1 MGRQGKRGPPMR
13 TLSAKRRSF
22 QFSHW
27 SFMFAEIAVWSFVVL
42 MVTGALL
49 MVFYDPGMSQVTY
62 DGSYGPL
69 RGLLVSR
76 AFDSTMH
83 LSLEVRGGLLIR
95 QMHHWAALVF
105 VAAVATQL
113 LRMFLTGAFRR
124 PRTGQWLI
132 WVTLL
137 ALGMAAGET
146 GNALPDDMLSG
157 GSLWL
162 IMSVVQSIPV
172 VGTWALSLL
181 FGPGFP
187 GDQVIPVMYGG
198 HLVLSLVVAALLIAR
213 ELLVRRHGHSR
224 FVASLPG
231 RRSARPMMALA
242 TVGMLI
248 ILGYGF
254 QIAPIWLYGP
264 AKPTHVS
271 AGSVPDWY
279 MGFLDGALRIMPGWE
294 LTIGDYTL
302 SLAVLVPTL
311 VIPGI
316 FFTALAAYPAAE
328 RFLLSRRTRR
338 DALGR
343 PERRV
348 TPAAR
353 AALGRPERRA
363 ASAGRD
369 VLERPRDTPVK
380 TAIAVAG
387 VTFYGLLWAAA
398 ANDQIAHQFHLT
410 VDAVTIGFRYAVL
423 IGPVIAFAVTRWI
436 CLALQQADHEVAEH
450 GVETGI
456 ITRSPDGGFHER
468 LAPAPSERREQ
479 AITSGR

>member
-1 MGRQGKRGPPMR
+1 MR
-13 TLSAKRRSF
+13 SLPAKRRSF

-42 MVTGALL
+42 AVTGAVL
-49 MVFYDPGMSQVTY
+49 MVFYDPGMSRVAY

-95 QMHHWAALVF
+95 QVHHWAALVF
-105 VAAVATQL
+105 VAAVVAQL
-113 LRMFLTGAFRR
+113 LRLFLTGAFRR

-146 GNALPDDMLSG
+146 GNALPDDLLSG

-162 IMSVVQSIPV
+162 IKSVAQSVPV

-181 FGPGFP
+181 FGPDFP
-187 GDQVIPVMYGG
+187 GDRVIPVMYGG
-198 HLVLSLVVAALLIAR
+198 HLLVAVVMAALLIAR

-224 FVASLPG
+224 FVVSLPA
-231 RRSARPMMALA
+231 RRSARPAMALA
-242 TVGMLI
+242 TIGMLI
-248 ILGYGF
+248 ILGFGF

-264 AKPTHVS
+264 ATPTQIS

-294 LTIGDYTL
+294 LAIGDYTL
-302 SLAVLVPTL
+302 SLAVIVPTL
-311 VIPGI
+311 VIPGV
-316 FFTALAAYPAAE
+316 FFTVLAAYPTAE
-328 RFLLSRRTRR
+328 RFLTARRARR
-338 DALGR
+338 DAQGR
-343 PERRV
+343 PKTTARMARE
-348 TPAAR
+348 TPAHD
-353 AALGRPERRA
+353 LL
-363 ASAGRD
+363 D
-369 VLERPRDTPVK
+369 RPRETPVK
-380 TAIAVAG
+380 TAVAVAG

-398 ANDQIAHQFHLT
+398 ANDQFAHQFHLT
-410 VDAVTIGFRYAVL
+410 VDAVTIFFRFAVVV
-423 IGPVIAFAVTRWI
+423 GPVIAFVVTRWI
-436 CLALQQADHEVAEH
+436 CLALQQEDRHVAEH

-456 ITRSPDGGFHER
+456 IVRSPDGGFHER
-468 LAPAPSERREQ
+468 QAPA
-479 AITSGR
+479 ITAGR

>member
-1 MGRQGKRGPPMR
+1 MR
-13 TLSAKRRSF
+13 SLSAGRRSF

-27 SFMFAEIAVWSFVVL
+27 SFMFAEIAIWSFVVL
-42 MVTGALL
+42 TVTGAVL

-62 DGSYGPL
+62 DGSYGL
-69 RGLLVSR
+69 LHGLFVSR

-83 LSLEVRGGLLIR
+83 LSLDVRGGLLIR
-95 QMHHWAALVF
+95 QVHHWAALVF
-105 VAAVATQL
+105 VASVALQL

-124 PRTGQWLI
+124 PRTRQWLI

-146 GNALPDDMLSG
+146 GNVLPDDLLSG

-162 IMSVVQSIPV
+162 IMSVAQSIPV
-172 VGTWALSLL
+172 VGNWALSLL
-181 FGPGFP
+181 FGPDFP
-187 GDQVIPVMYGG
+187 GDRVIPVMYGG
-198 HLVLSLVVAALLIAR
+198 HLLIAVVIAALLVAR

-224 FVASLPG
+224 FVASLPS
-231 RRSARPMMALA
+231 RRSARPAMALA
-242 TVGMLI
+242 TIGTLI
-248 ILGYGF
+248 ILGFGF

-264 AKPTHVS
+264 AKPSQVS
-271 AGSVPDWY
+271 AGAVPDWY

-311 VIPGI
+311 VIPGV
-316 FFTALAAYPAAE
+316 FFTALAASPVVE
-328 RFLLSRRTRR
+328 RFLVSRRGRR

-343 PERRV
+343 PKTTSRM
-348 TPAAR
+348 AR
-353 AALGRPERRA
+353 QTLADDLL
-363 ASAGRD
+363 D
-369 VLERPRDTPVK
+369 RPRDTPVK
-380 TAIAVAG
+380 TAVAVAG

-398 ANDQIAHQFHLT
+398 ANDQIAVQFRLAVET
-410 VDAVTIGFRYAVL
+410 VTIFFRFAVV
-423 IGPVIAFAVTRWI
+423 IGPVIAFVITRWI

-456 ITRSPDGGFHER
+456 IIRSPDGGFHEQ
-468 LAPAPSERREQ
+468 LAPARQERREP

>member
-1 MGRQGKRGPPMR
+1 MR
-13 TLSAKRRSF
+13 SSPARRRSF

-42 MVTGALL
+42 AVTGAVL

-69 RGLLVSR
+69 RGLFVSK
-76 AFDSTMH
+76 AFDSTMR

-95 QMHHWAALVF
+95 QVHHWAALVF
-105 VAAVATQL
+105 VAAVVLQL

-162 IMSVVQSIPV
+162 ITSVVQSIPV

-181 FGPGFP
+181 FGPDFP
-187 GDQVIPVMYGG
+187 GDRVIPVMYGG
-198 HLVLSLVVAALLIAR
+198 HLLIPALMAALLVAR
-213 ELLVRRHGHSR
+213 EWLMRRHGHSR
-224 FVASLPG
+224 FIASLPA
-231 RRSARPMMALA
+231 RSGARPMMALA
-242 TVGMLI
+242 TTGMLV
-248 ILGYGF
+248 ILGFGF

-264 AKPTHVS
+264 ARPTQIS

-294 LTIGDYTL
+294 LTLGDHTL

-311 VIPGI
+311 VIPGV
-316 FFTALAAYPAAE
+316 FFTALAAYPVAE
-328 RFLLSRRTRR
+328 RFLLSRRGRR
-338 DALGR
+338 DAMGR
-343 PERRV
+343 PKTASRMARE
-348 TPAAR
+348 TAA
-353 AALGRPERRA
+353 
-363 ASAGRD
+363 RD
-369 VLERPRDTPVK
+369 VLDQPHETPVK

-387 VTFYGLLWAAA
+387 ITFYGLLWAAA
-398 ANDQIAHQFHLT
+398 ANDQIAHQFQLT
-410 VDAVTIGFRYAVL
+410 VNAVTIFFRWAV
-423 IGPVIAFAVTRWI
+423 IVGPVIAFVITRWI
-436 CLALQQADHEVAEH
+436 CLALQQTDHDVAEH
-450 GVETGI
+450 GVETGV

-468 LAPAPSERREQ
+468 LTPARQEP
-479 AITSGR
+479 AIPSGR

>member
-1 MGRQGKRGPPMR
+1 MR
-13 TLSAKRRSF
+13 SLLAKRRSF

-42 MVTGALL
+42 AVTGAVL
-49 MVFYDPGMSQVTY
+49 MVFYNPSMSAVTY

-69 RGLLVSR
+69 RGLFVSK

-95 QMHHWAALVF
+95 QVHHWAALVF
-105 VAAVATQL
+105 VAAVVLQL

-132 WVTLL
+132 WVVLL

-146 GNALPDDMLSG
+146 GNALPDDLLSG

-162 IMSVVQSIPV
+162 MKSVVQSIPV

-181 FGPGFP
+181 FGPDFP
-187 GDQVIPVMYGG
+187 GDRVIPVMYGG
-198 HLVLSLVVAALLIAR
+198 HLLVAVVMAGLLIAR

-224 FVASLPG
+224 FVASLPV
-231 RRSARPMMALA
+231 RRSARPMMAFA

-248 ILGYGF
+248 ILGFGF

-264 AKPTHVS
+264 ATPTQIS

-302 SLAVLVPTL
+302 SLAVIVPTL
-311 VIPGI
+311 VIPGV
-316 FFTALAAYPAAE
+316 FFTALAAYPMAE
-328 RFLLSRRTRR
+328 RFLVSRRSRR

-343 PERRV
+343 PKTTSRL
-348 TPAAR
+348 AR
-353 AALGRPERRA
+353 EKHAQDLL
-363 ASAGRD
+363 D
-369 VLERPRDTPVK
+369 RPRETPVK
-380 TAIAVAG
+380 TAVAVAG

-398 ANDQIAHQFHLT
+398 ANDQFAHQFQLT
-410 VDAVTIGFRYAVL
+410 VDAVTIFFRYAVV
-423 IGPVIAFAVTRWI
+423 IGPVIAFVVTRWI
-436 CLALQQADHEVAEH
+436 CLALQQTDRDVAEH

-456 ITRSPDGGFHER
+456 IVRSPDGGFHER
-468 LAPAPSERREQ
+468 LAPPRQEHREP

>member
-1 MGRQGKRGPPMR
+1 MR
-13 TLSAKRRSF
+13 SLPAKRRSF

-42 MVTGALL
+42 AVTGAVL
-49 MVFYDPGMSQVTY
+49 MVFYDPGMSQVAY

-95 QMHHWAALVF
+95 QVHHWAALVF
-105 VAAVATQL
+105 VAAVVAQL
-113 LRMFLTGAFRR
+113 LRLFLTGAFRR

-146 GNALPDDMLSG
+146 GNALPDDLLSG

-162 IMSVVQSIPV
+162 IKSVAQSVPV

-181 FGPGFP
+181 FGPDFP
-187 GDQVIPVMYGG
+187 GDRVIPVMYGG
-198 HLVLSLVVAALLIAR
+198 HLLVAVVMAALLIAR

-224 FVASLPG
+224 FVASLPV
-231 RRSARPMMALA
+231 RRSARPAMALA
-242 TVGMLI
+242 TIGMLI
-248 ILGYGF
+248 ILGFGF

-264 AKPTHVS
+264 ATPTQIS

-294 LTIGDYTL
+294 LAIGDYTL
-302 SLAVLVPTL
+302 SLAVIVPTL
-311 VIPGI
+311 VIPGV
-316 FFTALAAYPAAE
+316 FFTVLAAYPTAE
-328 RFLLSRRTRR
+328 RFLAARRARR

-343 PERRV
+343 PKTADRMARE
-348 TPAAR
+348 TPAHD
-353 AALGRPERRA
+353 LL
-363 ASAGRD
+363 D
-369 VLERPRDTPVK
+369 RPRETPVK
-380 TAIAVAG
+380 TAVAVAG

-398 ANDQIAHQFHLT
+398 ANDQFAHQFHLT
-410 VDAVTIGFRYAVL
+410 VDAVTVFFRFAVVV
-423 IGPVIAFAVTRWI
+423 GPVIAFVVTRWI
-436 CLALQQADHEVAEH
+436 CLALQQADRHVAEH

-456 ITRSPDGGFHER
+456 IVRSPDGGFHER
-468 LAPAPSERREQ
+468 HEP
-479 AITSGR
+479 AITAGR

>member
-1 MGRQGKRGPPMR
+1 MR
-13 TLSAKRRSF
+13 SLPAKRRSF

-42 MVTGALL
+42 AVTGAVL
-49 MVFYDPGMSQVTY
+49 MVFYDPGMSRVAY

-95 QMHHWAALVF
+95 QVHHWAALVF
-105 VAAVATQL
+105 VAAVVAQL
-113 LRMFLTGAFRR
+113 LRLFLTGAFRR

-146 GNALPDDMLSG
+146 GNALPDDLLSG

-162 IMSVVQSIPV
+162 IKSVAQSVPV

-181 FGPGFP
+181 FGPDFP
-187 GDQVIPVMYGG
+187 GDKVIPVMYGG
-198 HLVLSLVVAALLIAR
+198 HLLVAVVMAALLIAR

-224 FVASLPG
+224 FVVSLPA
-231 RRSARPMMALA
+231 RRSARPAMALA
-242 TVGMLI
+242 TIGMLI
-248 ILGYGF
+248 ILGFGF

-264 AKPTHVS
+264 ATPTQIS

-294 LTIGDYTL
+294 LAIGDYTL
-302 SLAVLVPTL
+302 SLAVIVPTL
-311 VIPGI
+311 VIPGV
-316 FFTALAAYPAAE
+316 FFTVLAAYPTAE
-328 RFLLSRRTRR
+328 RFLTARRARR
-338 DALGR
+338 DAQGR
-343 PERRV
+343 PKTTARMARE
-348 TPAAR
+348 TPAHD
-353 AALGRPERRA
+353 LL
-363 ASAGRD
+363 D
-369 VLERPRDTPVK
+369 RPRETPVK
-380 TAIAVAG
+380 TAVAVAG

-398 ANDQIAHQFHLT
+398 ANDQFAHQFHLT
-410 VDAVTIGFRYAVL
+410 VDAVTIFFRFAVVV
-423 IGPVIAFAVTRWI
+423 GPVIAFVVTRWI
-436 CLALQQADHEVAEH
+436 CLALQQEDRHVAEH

-456 ITRSPDGGFHER
+456 IVRSPDGGFHER
-468 LAPAPSERREQ
+468 QAPA
-479 AITSGR
+479 ITAGR

>member
-1 MGRQGKRGPPMR
+1 MR
-13 TLSAKRRSF
+13 SLSARRRSF

-42 MVTGALL
+42 AATGAVL
-49 MVFYDPGMSQVTY
+49 MVFYDPSMSQVTY

-69 RGLLVSR
+69 RGLFVSR

-95 QMHHWAALVF
+95 QVHHWAALVF
-105 VAAVATQL
+105 VAAVVLQL

-172 VGTWALSLL
+172 VGTWVMSLL
-181 FGPGFP
+181 FGPDFP
-187 GDQVIPVMYGG
+187 GDRVIPVMYGA
-198 HLVLSLVVAALLIAR
+198 HLLIPVVMVAMLIAR

-224 FVASLPG
+224 FIASIPA
-231 RRSARPMMALA
+231 RQNARPTMALA
-242 TVGMLI
+242 TIGMLI
-248 ILGYGF
+248 ILGFGF

-264 AKPTHVS
+264 AKPTQIS

-294 LTIGDYTL
+294 LTIGDHTL
-302 SLAVLVPTL
+302 NLAALVPTL
-311 VIPGI
+311 VVPGV
-316 FFTALAAYPAAE
+316 FFTALAAYPMAE
-328 RFLLSRRTRR
+328 RFLASRRNRR

-343 PERRV
+343 PKTTRRMARE
-348 TPAAR
+348 TPAHD
-353 AALGRPERRA
+353 LLDRPHER
-363 ASAGRD
+363 
-369 VLERPRDTPVK
+369 PVK

-398 ANDQIAHQFHLT
+398 ANDQIAHQFHMN
-410 VDAVTIGFRYAVL
+410 VNAVTIFFRFAVV
-423 IGPVIAFAVTRWI
+423 IGPAIAFVITRWI
-436 CLALQQADHEVAEH
+436 CLALQQTDRHVAEH

-456 ITRSPDGGFHER
+456 IMRSPDGGFHER
-468 LAPAPSERREQ
+468 PAPAQQESREP

>member
-1 MGRQGKRGPPMR
+1 MRSFVTGRG
-13 TLSAKRRSF
+13 SF

-27 SFMFAEIAVWSFVVL
+27 SFMFAQIAVWSFAVL
-42 MVTGALL
+42 TVTGAML
-49 MVFYDPGMSQVTY
+49 MLFYDPGMSQVRY

-69 RGLLVSR
+69 RGLFVSE
-76 AFDSTMH
+76 AFDSTMR

-105 VAAVATQL
+105 VAAVASQL

-146 GNALPDDMLSG
+146 GNALPDDGLSG

-162 IMSVVQSIPV
+162 IVSVVQSIPV
-172 VGTWALSLL
+172 VGTWAASLL

-187 GDQVIPVMYGG
+187 GDRVIPVMYGG
-198 HLVLSLVVAALLIAR
+198 HLAVSVVMAGLLIAR
-213 ELLVRRHGHSR
+213 ELLVRRRGHSR
-224 FVASLPG
+224 FAASLPA
-231 RRSARPMMALA
+231 RRGVRPMMAAA

-248 ILGYGF
+248 ILGYGV
-254 QIAPIWLYGP
+254 QIAPVWLYGP
-264 AKPTHVS
+264 ARPTQIS

-279 MGFLDGALRIMPGWE
+279 MGFLDGALRIMPAWE
-294 LTIGDYTL
+294 LTVWGYTL

-311 VIPGI
+311 VVPGV
-316 FFTALAAYPAAE
+316 FFTALAAYPVAE
-328 RFLLSRRTRR
+328 RFVLSRRGRR

-343 PERRV
+343 PKSAGRL
-348 TPAAR
+348 AR
-353 AALGRPERRA
+353 ERRA
-363 ASAGRD
+363 RD
-369 VLERPRDTPVK
+369 LLDRPRDTPVK
-380 TAIAVAG
+380 TGVAAAG
-387 VTFYGLLWAAA
+387 ITFYGLLWAAA
-398 ANDQIAHQFHLT
+398 ANDQLAHQFHLT
-410 VDAVTIGFRYAVL
+410 LEAVTIFFRVAVVV
-423 IGPVIAFAVTRWI
+423 GPVVAFAVTRWI
-436 CLALQQADHEVAEH
+436 CLALQQEERHVAGH

-468 LAPAPSERREQ
+468 LEPARGEP
-479 AITSGR
+479 AITAGRRD

>member
-1 MGRQGKRGPPMR
+1 MR
-13 TLSAKRRSF
+13 SLSAKRRSF

-42 MVTGALL
+42 AVTGAVL
-49 MVFYDPGMSQVTY
+49 MVFYDPGMSSVAY

-69 RGLLVSR
+69 RGLFVSK
-76 AFDSTMH
+76 AFDSTMQ

-95 QMHHWAALVF
+95 QVHHWAALVF
-105 VAAVATQL
+105 VAAVVLQL

-124 PRTGQWLI
+124 PRTGQWLV

-162 IMSVVQSIPV
+162 MKSVVQSIPV

-181 FGPGFP
+181 FGPDFP
-187 GDQVIPVMYGG
+187 GDRVIPVMYGG
-198 HLVLSLVVAALLIAR
+198 HLLVAVVMAGLLIAR

-224 FVASLPG
+224 FVASLPA
-231 RRSARPMMALA
+231 RRNARPMMALA
-242 TVGMLI
+242 TIGMLI
-248 ILGYGF
+248 ILGFGF

-264 AKPTHVS
+264 ASPTQIS

-302 SLAVLVPTL
+302 SLAVIVPTL
-311 VIPGI
+311 VVPGV
-316 FFTALAAYPAAE
+316 FFTALAAYPMAE
-328 RFLLSRRTRR
+328 RFLASRRGRR

-343 PERRV
+343 PRTASR
-348 TPAAR
+348 TAR
-353 AALGRPERRA
+353 ETHAHDLL
-363 ASAGRD
+363 D
-369 VLERPRDTPVK
+369 RPRETPVK
-380 TAIAVAG
+380 TAVAAAG
-387 VTFYGLLWAAA
+387 VTFYGVLWAAA
-398 ANDQIAHQFHLT
+398 ANDQFAHQFQLT
-410 VDAVTIGFRYAVL
+410 VDAVTIFFRFAVV
-423 IGPVIAFAVTRWI
+423 IGPVIAFVGTRWI
-436 CLALQQADHEVAEH
+436 CLALQQTDRHVAEH

-456 ITRSPDGGFHER
+456 IVRSPDGGFHER
-468 LAPAPSERREQ
+468 LAPARREHREP

>member
-1 MGRQGKRGPPMR
+1 
-13 TLSAKRRSF
+13 
-22 QFSHW
+22 
-27 SFMFAEIAVWSFVVL
+27 MFAEIAVWSFVVL
-42 MVTGALL
+42 AVTGAVL

-95 QMHHWAALVF
+95 QVHHWAALVF
-105 VAAVATQL
+105 VAAVVAQL

-162 IMSVVQSIPV
+162 MKSVVQSVPV

-181 FGPGFP
+181 FGPDFP
-187 GDQVIPVMYGG
+187 GDRVIPVMYGG
-198 HLVLSLVVAALLIAR
+198 HLLVAVVMAALLIAR
-213 ELLVRRHGHSR
+213 EVLVRRHGHSR
-224 FVASLPG
+224 FVASLPA
-231 RRSARPMMALA
+231 RRSARPTMAFA
-242 TVGMLI
+242 TIGMLI
-248 ILGYGF
+248 ILGFGF

-264 AKPTHVS
+264 ATPTQIS

-294 LTIGDYTL
+294 LTLGDYTL
-302 SLAVLVPTL
+302 SLAVLIPTL
-311 VIPGI
+311 VIPGV
-316 FFTALAAYPAAE
+316 FFTALAAYPMAE
-328 RFLLSRRTRR
+328 RLLAARRGRR

-343 PERRV
+343 PKTTDRMARE
-348 TPAAR
+348 TPA
-353 AALGRPERRA
+353 
-363 ASAGRD
+363 RD
-369 VLERPRDTPVK
+369 LLDRPRETPVK
-380 TAIAVAG
+380 TAVAVAG

-398 ANDQIAHQFHLT
+398 ANDQFAHQFHLT
-410 VDAVTIGFRYAVL
+410 VDAVTIFFRYAVV
-423 IGPVIAFAVTRWI
+423 IGPVVAFVVTRWI
-436 CLALQQADHEVAEH
+436 CLALQQTDRDVAEH

-456 ITRSPDGGFHER
+456 IVRSADGGFHER
-468 LAPAPSERREQ
+468 LTPVRQEP

>member
-1 MGRQGKRGPPMR
+1 
-13 TLSAKRRSF
+13 
-22 QFSHW
+22 
-27 SFMFAEIAVWSFVVL
+27 MFAEIAIWSFVVL
-42 MVTGALL
+42 AVTGAVL
-49 MVFYDPGMSQVTY
+49 MVFYNPSMSQVTY

-69 RGLLVSR
+69 RGLFVSN

-95 QMHHWAALVF
+95 QVHHWAALVF
-105 VAAVATQL
+105 VAAVVVQL

-187 GDQVIPVMYGG
+187 GDRVIPVMYGG
-198 HLVLSLVVAALLIAR
+198 HLLIAVVMVALLIAR
-213 ELLVRRHGHSR
+213 NLLVRRHGHSR
-224 FVASLPG
+224 FIASLPT

-242 TVGMLI
+242 TIGMLI
-248 ILGYGF
+248 ILGFGF

-264 AKPTHVS
+264 AKPTQIS

-294 LTIGDYTL
+294 LTVGDYTL
-302 SLAVLVPTL
+302 SLAVLIPTL
-311 VIPGI
+311 VIPGA
-316 FFTALAAYPAAE
+316 FFTALAAYPMAE
-328 RFLLSRRTRR
+328 RFLLSRRGRR

-343 PERRV
+343 PKATSRM
-348 TPAAR
+348 AR
-353 AALGRPERRA
+353 ETFAHDLL
-363 ASAGRD
+363 D
-369 VLERPRDTPVK
+369 RPRETPVK
-380 TAIAVAG
+380 TAIAAVG

-398 ANDQIAHQFHLT
+398 ANDQIAQQFQMN
-410 VDAVTIGFRYAVL
+410 VNAVTIFFRFAVV
-423 IGPVIAFAVTRWI
+423 IGPVIAFVLTRWI
-436 CLALQQADHEVAEH
+436 CLALQQTDHHVAEH

-456 ITRSPDGGFHER
+456 ITRSPDGGFHEQ
-468 LAPAPSERREQ
+468 LAPAQQERREP
-479 AITSGR
+479 AIASGR

>member
-1 MGRQGKRGPPMR
+1 MR
-13 TLSAKRRSF
+13 SLLAGRRSF

-42 MVTGALL
+42 AVTGAVL
-49 MVFYDPGMSQVTY
+49 MVFYDPSMSQVTY

-69 RGLLVSR
+69 RGLFVSR

-95 QMHHWAALVF
+95 QVHHWAALVF
-105 VAAVATQL
+105 VAAVVLQL

-162 IMSVVQSIPV
+162 ITSVVQSIPV
-172 VGTWALSLL
+172 VGTWVMSLL

-187 GDQVIPVMYGG
+187 GDRVIPVMYGG
-198 HLVLSLVVAALLIAR
+198 HLLIPVLMAALLIAR
-213 ELLVRRHGHSR
+213 SLLVRRHGHSR
-224 FVASLPG
+224 FIASLPTRQG
-231 RRSARPMMALA
+231 ARPMMALA
-242 TVGMLI
+242 TIGMLI
-248 ILGYGF
+248 ILGFGF

-264 AKPTHVS
+264 AKPTQIS

-294 LTIGDYTL
+294 LTVGDYTL

-316 FFTALAAYPAAE
+316 FFTALAAYPTAE
-328 RFLLSRRTRR
+328 RLILSRRRRR

-343 PERRV
+343 PKSRSRMARE
-348 TPAAR
+348 TPAHD
-353 AALGRPERRA
+353 LL
-363 ASAGRD
+363 D
-369 VLERPRDTPVK
+369 RPRETPVK
-380 TAIAVAG
+380 TAIAAAG

-398 ANDQIAHQFHLT
+398 ANDQIAHHFQLT
-410 VDAVTIGFRYAVL
+410 VEPVTIFFRFAVV
-423 IGPVIAFAVTRWI
+423 IGPVIAFAGTRWI
-436 CLALQQADHEVAEH
+436 CLALQQADQHVAEH

-456 ITRSPDGGFHER
+456 ITRSPDGGFHEQ
-468 LAPAPSERREQ
+468 LAPARQERREP
-479 AITSGR
+479 AIASGR

>member
-1 MGRQGKRGPPMR
+1 MR
-13 TLSAKRRSF
+13 TLPAKLRSF

-42 MVTGALL
+42 AVTGAVL
-49 MVFYDPGMSQVTY
+49 MAFYDPSMSQVTY

-69 RGLLVSR
+69 RGLFVSK
-76 AFDSTMH
+76 AFDSTME

-95 QMHHWAALVF
+95 QIHHWAALIF
-105 VAAVATQL
+105 VAAVVLQL

-124 PRTGQWLI
+124 PRTRQWLI

-146 GNALPDDMLSG
+146 GNALPDDLLSG

-172 VGTWALSLL
+172 VGTWVLSLL
-181 FGPGFP
+181 FGPDFP
-187 GDQVIPVMYGG
+187 GDRIIPVMYGG
-198 HLVLSLVVAALLIAR
+198 HLLVAVIMAGLLIAR
-213 ELLVRRHGHSR
+213 ELMVRRHGHTR
-224 FVASLPG
+224 FVASIPA
-231 RRSARPMMALA
+231 RRSARPAMALA
-242 TVGMLI
+242 TIGMLI
-248 ILGYGF
+248 ILGFGF

-264 AKPTHVS
+264 AKPTQIS

-279 MGFLDGALRIMPGWE
+279 MGFLDGALRIMPAWE
-294 LTIGDYTL
+294 LTLGNYTL

-316 FFTALAAYPAAE
+316 FFTALAAYPTAE
-328 RFLLSRRTRR
+328 RFFLSRRVRRDKVGRPKVTRR
-338 DALGR
+338 ETLAH
-343 PERRV
+343 
-348 TPAAR
+348 
-353 AALGRPERRA
+353 
-363 ASAGRD
+363 D
-369 VLERPRDTPVK
+369 VLDRPRDTPVK
-380 TAIAVAG
+380 TAIAATG

-410 VDAVTIGFRYAVL
+410 VDDVTIFFRYAVL
-423 IGPVIAFAVTRWI
+423 IGPVIAFVITRWI
-436 CLALQQADHEVAEH
+436 CLALQQTDRHVAEH

-456 ITRSPDGGFHER
+456 ITRSTDGGFHER
-468 LAPAPSERREQ
+468 LEPAQRESREP
-479 AITSGR
+479 ALR

>member
-1 MGRQGKRGPPMR
+1 MR
-13 TLSAKRRSF
+13 SLPAKRRSF

-27 SFMFAEIAVWSFVVL
+27 SFMFAEIAVWSFAVL
-42 MVTGALL
+42 AVTGAVL

-95 QMHHWAALVF
+95 QVHHWAALVF
-105 VAAVATQL
+105 VAAVVAQL

-146 GNALPDDMLSG
+146 GNALPDDLLSG

-162 IMSVVQSIPV
+162 MKSVVQSVPV

-181 FGPGFP
+181 FGPDFP
-187 GDQVIPVMYGG
+187 GDRVIPVMYGG
-198 HLVLSLVVAALLIAR
+198 HLLVAVVMAALLVAR

-224 FVASLPG
+224 FVASLPA

-242 TVGMLI
+242 TIGMLI
-248 ILGYGF
+248 ILGFGF

-264 AKPTHVS
+264 ATPTQIS

-294 LTIGDYTL
+294 LTLGDYTL

-311 VIPGI
+311 VIPGV

-328 RFLLSRRTRR
+328 RLLASRRGRR

-343 PERRV
+343 PK
-348 TPAAR
+348 P
-353 AALGRPERRA
+353 
-363 ASAGRD
+363 AGRTARETPGRD
-369 VLERPRDTPVK
+369 LLDRPRETPVK
-380 TAIAVAG
+380 TAVAVAG

-398 ANDQIAHQFHLT
+398 ANDQFAHQFHLT
-410 VDAVTIGFRYAVL
+410 VDAVTIFFRFAVV
-423 IGPVIAFAVTRWI
+423 IGPAVAFVVTRWI
-436 CLALQQADHEVAEH
+436 CLGLQQAERHEAEH

-456 ITRSPDGGFHER
+456 IVRSADGGFHER
-468 LAPAPSERREQ
+468 LTPVRQEP

>member
-1 MGRQGKRGPPMR
+1 MR
-13 TLSAKRRSF
+13 SLSAKRRSF

-42 MVTGALL
+42 LVTGALL
-49 MVFYDPGMSQVTY
+49 MLVYDPSMSQVTY

-69 RGLLVSR
+69 RGLLVSE
-76 AFDSTMH
+76 AYDSTMR

-105 VAAVATQL
+105 VAAVVLQL

-162 IMSVVQSIPV
+162 MVSVAQSIPV
-172 VGTWALSLL
+172 VGAWATSLL
-181 FGPGFP
+181 FGPQFP
-187 GDQVIPVMYGG
+187 GDQVIPVLYAG
-198 HLVLSLVVAALLIAR
+198 HLIIPAVMGALLIAR

-224 FVASLPG
+224 FVATLPG
-231 RRSARPMMALA
+231 RRSARPMMATA

-248 ILGYGF
+248 ILGFGF
-254 QIAPIWLYGP
+254 QIAM
-264 AKPTHVS
+264 PTQVS

-294 LTIGDYTL
+294 LTLGDYTL

-311 VIPGI
+311 VIPGL
-316 FFTALAAYPAAE
+316 FFTALAAYPTAE
-328 RFLLSRRTRR
+328 RLVLAWRDRR

-343 PERRV
+343 PKTARRMARE
-348 TPAAR
+348 TAA
-353 AALGRPERRA
+353 
-363 ASAGRD
+363 RD
-369 VLERPRDTPVK
+369 VLDRPRDTPVK
-380 TAIAVAG
+380 TAIAAAG
-387 VTFYGLLWAAA
+387 VAFYGLLWAAA
-398 ANDQIAHQFHLT
+398 ANDQLAHQFDLNVNT
-410 VDAVTIGFRYAVL
+410 VTIFFRYAVV

-436 CLALQQADHEVAEH
+436 CLGLQQADRHVAEH

-456 ITRSPDGGFHER
+456 ITRSADGGFHER
-468 LAPAPSERREQ
+468 LEPREP
-479 AITSGR
+479 AITGRR

>member
-1 MGRQGKRGPPMR
+1 MR
-13 TLSAKRRSF
+13 SLPVRRRSF

-27 SFMFAEIAVWSFVVL
+27 SFMFAEIAVWSFAVL
-42 MVTGALL
+42 AVTGAVL

-69 RGLLVSR
+69 RGLFVSR

-95 QMHHWAALVF
+95 QVHHWAALVF
-105 VAAVATQL
+105 VAAVVLQL

-162 IMSVVQSIPV
+162 MMSVVQSIPV
-172 VGTWALSLL
+172 VGSWALSLM
-181 FGPGFP
+181 FGSGFP
-187 GDQVIPVMYGG
+187 GDRVIPVMYGG
-198 HLVLSLVVAALLIAR
+198 HLLIPVVMAALLIAR
-213 ELLVRRHGHSR
+213 ELLMRRHGHSR
-224 FVASLPG
+224 FVASLPA
-231 RRSARPMMALA
+231 RRSARPTMALA
-242 TVGMLI
+242 TIGMLV
-248 ILGYGF
+248 ILGFGF

-264 AKPTHVS
+264 ARPTQIS

-279 MGFLDGALRIMPGWE
+279 MGFLDGALRIMPAWE
-294 LTIGDYTL
+294 LTLGDHTL

-311 VIPGI
+311 VVPGV
-316 FFTALAAYPAAE
+316 FFTALAAYPTAE
-328 RFLLSRRTRR
+328 RFLVARRGRR

-343 PERRV
+343 PKTTGRMARE
-348 TPAAR
+348 TPA
-353 AALGRPERRA
+353 
-363 ASAGRD
+363 RD
-369 VLERPRDTPVK
+369 VLDRPRETPVK

-387 VTFYGLLWAAA
+387 ITFYGLLWAAA
-398 ANDQIAHQFHLT
+398 ANDQIAHQFHMT
-410 VDAVTIGFRYAVL
+410 VDAVTIFFRYAVV
-423 IGPVIAFAVTRWI
+423 IGPVIAFVITRWI
-436 CLALQQADHEVAEH
+436 CLALQQTDQEVAEH

-456 ITRSPDGGFHER
+456 ITRSPDGGFHET
-468 LAPAPSERREQ
+468 LVPAQQERREPV
-479 AITSGR
+479 ITSGR

>member
-1 MGRQGKRGPPMR
+1 MR
-13 TLSAKRRSF
+13 SLLAKNRSF

-27 SFMFAEIAVWSFVVL
+27 SFMFAEIAIWSFVVL
-42 MVTGALL
+42 AVTGAVL
-49 MVFYDPGMSQVTY
+49 MVFYNPSMSQVTY

-69 RGLLVSR
+69 RGLFVSN

-95 QMHHWAALVF
+95 QVHHWAALVF
-105 VAAVATQL
+105 VAAVVVQL

-187 GDQVIPVMYGG
+187 GDRVIPVMYGG
-198 HLVLSLVVAALLIAR
+198 HLLIAVVMVALLIAR
-213 ELLVRRHGHSR
+213 NLLVRRHGHSR
-224 FVASLPG
+224 FIASLPT

-242 TVGMLI
+242 TIGMLI
-248 ILGYGF
+248 ILGFGF

-264 AKPTHVS
+264 AKPTQIS

-294 LTIGDYTL
+294 LTVGDYTL
-302 SLAVLVPTL
+302 SLAVLIPTL
-311 VIPGI
+311 VIPGA
-316 FFTALAAYPAAE
+316 FFTALAAYPMAE
-328 RFLLSRRTRR
+328 RFLLSRRGRR

-343 PERRV
+343 PKATSRM
-348 TPAAR
+348 AR
-353 AALGRPERRA
+353 ETFAHDLL
-363 ASAGRD
+363 D
-369 VLERPRDTPVK
+369 RPRETPVK
-380 TAIAVAG
+380 TAIAAVG

-398 ANDQIAHQFHLT
+398 ANDQIAQQFQMN
-410 VDAVTIGFRYAVL
+410 VNAVTIFFRFAVV
-423 IGPVIAFAVTRWI
+423 IGPVIAFVLTRWI
-436 CLALQQADHEVAEH
+436 CLALQQTDHHVAEH

-456 ITRSPDGGFHER
+456 ITRSPDGGFHEQ
-468 LAPAPSERREQ
+468 LAPAQQERREP
-479 AITSGR
+479 AIASGR

>member
-1 MGRQGKRGPPMR
+1 
-13 TLSAKRRSF
+13 
-22 QFSHW
+22 
-27 SFMFAEIAVWSFVVL
+27 MFAEIAIWSFVVL
-42 MVTGALL
+42 AVTGAVL
-49 MVFYDPGMSQVTY
+49 MVFYNPSMSQVTY

-69 RGLLVSR
+69 RGLFVSN

-95 QMHHWAALVF
+95 QVHHWAALVF
-105 VAAVATQL
+105 VAAVVVQL

-187 GDQVIPVMYGG
+187 GDRVIPVMYGG
-198 HLVLSLVVAALLIAR
+198 HLLIAVVMVALLIAR
-213 ELLVRRHGHSR
+213 NLLVRRHGHSR
-224 FVASLPG
+224 FIASLPT

-242 TVGMLI
+242 TIGMLI
-248 ILGYGF
+248 ILGFGF

-264 AKPTHVS
+264 AKPTQIS

-294 LTIGDYTL
+294 LTVGDYTL
-302 SLAVLVPTL
+302 SLAVLIPTL
-311 VIPGI
+311 VIPGA
-316 FFTALAAYPAAE
+316 FFTALAAYPMAE
-328 RFLLSRRTRR
+328 RFLLSRRGRR

-343 PERRV
+343 PKATSRM
-348 TPAAR
+348 AR
-353 AALGRPERRA
+353 ETFAHDLL
-363 ASAGRD
+363 D
-369 VLERPRDTPVK
+369 RPRETPVK
-380 TAIAVAG
+380 TAIAAVG

-398 ANDQIAHQFHLT
+398 ANDQIAQQFQMN
-410 VDAVTIGFRYAVL
+410 VNAVTIFFRFAVV
-423 IGPVIAFAVTRWI
+423 IGPVIAFVITRWI
-436 CLALQQADHEVAEH
+436 CLALQQTDHHVAEH

-456 ITRSPDGGFHER
+456 ITRSPDGGFHEQ
-468 LAPAPSERREQ
+468 LAPAQQERREP
-479 AITSGR
+479 AIASGR

>member
-1 MGRQGKRGPPMR
+1 MR
-13 TLSAKRRSF
+13 SLPARRRSF

-42 MVTGALL
+42 AVTGAVL

-69 RGLLVSR
+69 RGLFVSK

-95 QMHHWAALVF
+95 QVHHWAALVF
-105 VAAVATQL
+105 VAAVVLQL

-162 IMSVVQSIPV
+162 IVSVVQSIPV
-172 VGTWALSLL
+172 VGTWVLSLL
-181 FGPGFP
+181 FGPDFP
-187 GDQVIPVMYGG
+187 GDRVIPVMYAG
-198 HLVLSLVVAALLIAR
+198 HLLIPIVMAALLIAR
-213 ELLVRRHGHSR
+213 ERLVRRHGHSR
-224 FVASLPG
+224 FAASLPA
-231 RRSARPMMALA
+231 RRSARPTMAVA
-242 TVGMLI
+242 TTGMLI
-248 ILGYGF
+248 ILGFGF
-254 QIAPIWLYGP
+254 QIAPVWLYGP
-264 AKPTHVS
+264 ARPTQIS

-294 LTIGDYTL
+294 LTIGDHTL

-316 FFTALAAYPAAE
+316 FFTALAAYPTAE
-328 RFLLSRRTRR
+328 RFLASRRGRR
-338 DALGR
+338 DTLGR
-343 PERRV
+343 PRTRGR
-348 TPAAR
+348 TAR
-353 AALGRPERRA
+353 ET
-363 ASAGRD
+363 SAHD
-369 VLERPRDTPVK
+369 VLDRPHETPVK
-380 TAIAVAG
+380 TAVAVAG
-387 VTFYGLLWAAA
+387 ITFYGLLWAAA
-398 ANDQIAHQFHLT
+398 ANDQIAHQFDLT
-410 VDAVTIGFRYAVL
+410 VDAVTILFRYAVV
-423 IGPVIAFAVTRWI
+423 IGPVIAFVVTRWI
-436 CLALQQADHEVAEH
+436 CFALQETDHDVAEH

-468 LAPAPSERREQ
+468 LVPARQERREP

>member
-1 MGRQGKRGPPMR
+1 MR
-13 TLSAKRRSF
+13 SLSAKRRSF

-42 MVTGALL
+42 VVTGAVL
-49 MVFYDPGMSQVTY
+49 MAFYDPSMSQVTY
-62 DGSYGPL
+62 DGSHGPM
-69 RGLLVSR
+69 RGLFVSK
-76 AFDSTMH
+76 AFDSTMR

-95 QMHHWAALVF
+95 QVHHWAALVF
-105 VAAVATQL
+105 VAAVVLQL

-181 FGPGFP
+181 FGPYFP
-187 GDQVIPVMYGG
+187 GDRVIPVMYGG
-198 HLVLSLVVAALLIAR
+198 HLLIAVVMAALLIAR

-224 FVASLPG
+224 FIASVPT
-231 RRSARPMMALA
+231 RRSARPTMALA
-242 TVGMLI
+242 TIGMLI
-248 ILGYGF
+248 ILGFGF

-264 AKPTHVS
+264 ARPTQIS

-279 MGFLDGALRIMPGWE
+279 MGFLDGALRIMPRWE

-311 VIPGI
+311 VIPGV
-316 FFTALAAYPAAE
+316 FFTALAAYPMAE
-328 RFLLSRRTRR
+328 RFLGSRRSRR

-343 PERRV
+343 PKTTSRM
-348 TPAAR
+348 AR
-353 AALGRPERRA
+353 EALA
-363 ASAGRD
+363 HD
-369 VLERPRDTPVK
+369 LLDRPRETPVK
-380 TAIAVAG
+380 TAVAVAG

-410 VDAVTIGFRYAVL
+410 VDAVTIFFRFAVV
-423 IGPVIAFAVTRWI
+423 IGPVIAFILTRWI
-436 CLALQQADHEVAEH
+436 CLALQQTDHHVAEH

-468 LAPAPSERREQ
+468 LAPAQQERREP

>member
-1 MGRQGKRGPPMR
+1 MR
-13 TLSAKRRSF
+13 SLSVKRRSF

-42 MVTGALL
+42 LVTGALL
-49 MVFYDPGMSQVTY
+49 MLVYVPSMSQVTY

-69 RGLLVSR
+69 RGLLVSE
-76 AFDSTMH
+76 AYDSTMR
-83 LSLEVRGGLLIR
+83 LSLEVRGGLFIR

-105 VAAVATQL
+105 VAAVVLQL

-124 PRTGQWLI
+124 PRTTQWLI

-162 IMSVVQSIPV
+162 MLSVVQSIPV
-172 VGTWALSLL
+172 VGAWATSLL
-181 FGPGFP
+181 FGPDFP
-187 GDQVIPVMYGG
+187 GDQIIPTLYAG
-198 HLVLSLVVAALLIAR
+198 HLIIPAVMAALLIGR
-213 ELLVRRHGHSR
+213 ELLVRRHGHTR
-224 FVASLPG
+224 FVATLPG
-231 RRSARPMMALA
+231 RRSARPMMATA

-248 ILGYGF
+248 ILGFGF

-264 AKPTHVS
+264 AKPTQIS

-294 LTIGDYTL
+294 VTLGGYTL

-311 VIPGI
+311 VIPGL

-328 RFLLSRRTRR
+328 RLVLAWRGRR

-343 PERRV
+343 PKSASRV
-348 TPAAR
+348 ARETAAR
-353 AALGRPERRA
+353 DTL
-363 ASAGRD
+363 D
-369 VLERPRDTPVK
+369 RPRDTPVK
-380 TAIAVAG
+380 TAIAAAG
-387 VTFYGLLWAAA
+387 VAFYGLLWAAA
-398 ANDQIAHQFHLT
+398 ANDQLAHQFDLNVNT
-410 VDAVTIGFRYAVL
+410 VTIFFRYAVVL
-423 IGPVIAFAVTRWI
+423 GPVVAFVVTRRI
-436 CLALQQADHEVAEH
+436 CLALQQTDRHEAEH

-456 ITRSPDGGFHER
+456 ITRSADGGFHER
-468 LAPAPSERREQ
+468 LEPAHKEP
-479 AITSGR
+479 AISARGSR